1 MSSHRNDKNI
11 NELKKYFN
19 SVIDWVSSVFI
30 DVESEMQGI
39 EWGRL
44 YETYHKKSYNPK
56 KVSEEVQKLYEIC
69 RATHEGEGYDLIN
82 PHTHKATDKLNAK
95 KAIILKP

>member
-19 SVIDWVSSVFI
+19 SVIDWISSVFI
-30 DVESEMQGI
+30 DVENEMQGL

-44 YETYHKKSYNPK
+44 YETYHKNHT
-56 KVSEEVQKLYEIC
+56 VQKMFRKKC
-69 RATHEGEGYDLIN
+69 
-82 PHTHKATDKLNAK
+82 
-95 KAIILKP
+95 KAIW